1 MNTEQG
7 KRAESLL
14 LKSSRTYGIQTRK
27 DDVQA
32 AINHPHHG
40 PLFAEW
46 ALTHLTS
53 DTLLTA
59 DELDVYM
66 ALDRNGRVD
75 QLADLQDLSEVPA
88 VTEDELTA
96 AVEELKRCTESI
108 SKQTETLRQQQDAL
122 ARMVKTQAEN
132 TTRREQLERVQR
144 KKRELE
150 RDQLAKEVERMS
162 QEITLRVTE
171 LNQHG
176 PALNDSIATLLQSDD
191 KLLSSLQKL
200 GWELDQPDLGET
212 QDIEKLRETCMRL
225 IKATVETVRTKLD
238 TIYLETLVTAERSGT
253 AKPATNEQ
261 VKSLQDEVE
270 SLYSEILPVAQMS
283 IDQQYLEPALKTLSM
298 RNSQS
303 IGKTTT
309 SLTYINECL
318 TYLVDRMDRLHAHV
332 KSHKSH
338 QAATA
343 AIAAAAKAE
352 IAAVIPP
359 KKPRQAIPPSP
370 VRTRSNASE
379 VRRRRRSSGAQEE
392 SPIETLLQH
401 LAVILPPDC
410 IKPQDQIG
418 FLESV
423 LAERTRKGNDVAKGA
438 QEGFEMAARAHVE
451 DARQAIQLVRD
462 SLLAESPFG
471 DVKLV
476 DPDMDSSISV
486 LAQEVNK
493 AKERLRSLQGQS
505 IVARSEKRDEFI
517 QRWGS

>member
-1 MNTEQG
+1 M
-7 KRAESLL
+7 
-14 LKSSRTYGIQTRK
+14 SRTYGIQTRK

-32 AINHPHHG
+32 AISHPHHG

-46 ALTHLTS
+46 ALTHLIS

-59 DELDVYM
+59 DELDVWVNLH
-66 ALDRNGRVD
+66 AAIFVLSTVKREPAATEIPRT
-75 QLADLQDLSEVPA
+75 LADLHDLSEVPA
-88 VTEDELTA
+88 VTEDELMA
-96 AVEELKRCTESI
+96 AIEELRRCTEGI

-122 ARMVKTQAEN
+122 SRMVKKQAEN
-132 TTRREQLERVQR
+132 TTRREELERVQR

-162 QEITLRVTE
+162 QEITLKVTE

-176 PALNDSIATLLQSDD
+176 PALNESIAALLQSDD

-200 GWELDQPDLGET
+200 GWELDQPDPGET

-225 IKATVETVRTKLD
+225 IKATVETVRTRLD

-253 AKPATNEQ
+253 AKSATNDQ
-261 VKSLQDEVE
+261 VKTLQDEVE

-283 IDQQYLEPALKTLSM
+283 IDQQYLEPALKALSI

-303 IGKTTT
+303 MGKTTT

-343 AIAAAAKAE
+343 AIAATAKAE
-352 IAAVIPP
+352 IAAVIPS

-370 VRTRSNASE
+370 VRTRSNTSE
-379 VRRRRRSSGAQEE
+379 ARRRRRSSGVQEE
-392 SPIETLLQH
+392 SPIETLLQD
-401 LAVILPPDC
+401 LAVTLPPDC

-418 FLESV
+418 LLERV

-438 QEGFEMAARAHVE
+438 QEGFEMTARAHVE
-451 DARQAIQLVRD
+451 DARRAIQLVRD
-462 SLLAESPFG
+462 SLLAESSFG

-476 DPDMDSSISV
+476 DPDMEGSISV

-493 AKERLRSLQGQS
+493 AKEKLRSLQGQS
-505 IVARSEKRDEFI
+505 IVARSEKKDEFI